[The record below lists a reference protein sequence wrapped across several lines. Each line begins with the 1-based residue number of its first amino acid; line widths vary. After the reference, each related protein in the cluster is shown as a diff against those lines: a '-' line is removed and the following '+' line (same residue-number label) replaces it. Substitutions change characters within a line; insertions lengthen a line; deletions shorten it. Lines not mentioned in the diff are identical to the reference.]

1 MIIINNF
8 MRISIITV
16 TFNRAHIIHDCIEGV
31 LKQNFKDYEYIIVDG
46 ASKDNTVDILK
57 EYEPKFEGR
66 MRWISEPD
74 KGLYD
79 AINKGIRM
87 AKGDIVGIIN
97 SDDFF
102 PYNDTFTHVAKA
114 FEDGTVEAVYGD
126 SINVF
131 DTEMRTIYHTSL
143 GPSFRIWMYRIGMMP
158 SHQTFYAKR
167 DLFDKLGYYKI
178 DYKITADYELMLR
191 FIYVNRIKVKYV
203 NHPLIAFRFGGVS
216 TQMSNKGLLNKECI
230 RACKENGL
238 YCCSPLIWLK
248 YIVRFKDIVGL
259 MLWQKKNKR

>member
-1 MIIINNF
+1 MK
-8 MRISIITV
+8 ISIITV
-16 TFNRAHIIHDCIEGV
+16 TFNRAHIIRDCIEGV
-31 LKQNFKDYEYIIVDG
+31 LKQDFKDYEYIIVDG
-46 ASKDNTVDILK
+46 ASKDNTVDILR

-79 AINKGIRM
+79 AINKGFNM
-87 AKGDIVGIIN
+87 AKGEVLGIIN

-102 PYNDTFTHVAKA
+102 PTSETFTHIAKA
-114 FEDGTVEAVYGD
+114 FEDPLVEAIYGD

-131 DTEMRTIYHTSL
+131 DTKMKSTYQTSL
-143 GPSFRIWMYRIGMMP
+143 GHSFRRWMYRIGMMP

-167 DLFDKLGYYKI
+167 ELFNKYGYYKP

-191 FIYVNRIKVKYV
+191 FVYVNKINIKFVPY
-203 NHPLIAFRFGGVS
+203 PLIAFRFGGVS
-216 TQMSNKGLLNKECI
+216 TQMNNKGLLNQECI
-230 RACKENGL
+230 RACKENGI
-238 YCCSPLIWLK
+238 YCCKPMIWLK

-259 MLWQKKNKR
+259 MRWQKSNPK